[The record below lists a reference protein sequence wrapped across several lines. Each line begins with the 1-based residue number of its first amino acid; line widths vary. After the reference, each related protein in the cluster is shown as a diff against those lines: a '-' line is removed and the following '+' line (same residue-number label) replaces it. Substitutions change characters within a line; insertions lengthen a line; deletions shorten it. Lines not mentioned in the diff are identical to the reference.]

1 VLLASLF
8 GDKDNSDI
16 KNIIRK
22 SYDTHR
28 RGVKEEGTF
37 TRVSRNRRG
46 VKEEGAFTR
55 VSRIDIIVRVK

>member
-22 SYDTHR
+22 SYNTHR
-28 RGVKEEGTF
+28 RGVKEEGYLQELAELTL
-37 TRVSRNRRG
+37 
-46 VKEEGAFTR
+46 
-55 VSRIDIIVRVK
+55 